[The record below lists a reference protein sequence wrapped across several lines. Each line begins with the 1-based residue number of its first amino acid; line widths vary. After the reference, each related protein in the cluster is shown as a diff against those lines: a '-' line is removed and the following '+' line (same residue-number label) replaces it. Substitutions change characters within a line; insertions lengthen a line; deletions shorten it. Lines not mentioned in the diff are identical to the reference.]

1 MFVID
6 YKSKAF
12 VFRKPYTIPEKSYII
27 HRFLFHFA
35 ILKRAVKFYFS
46 FAERSNVVKKK
57 PPVLLPKVRIV
68 KPIVGLYQ
76 AFCVY
81 VFELLEKIGH
91 IPLFQV
97 SQ

>member
-12 VFRKPYTIPEKSYII
+12 VFRKHCTIPEKSYII

-35 ILKRAVKFYFS
+35 IFKMAVKFHFS
-46 FAERSNVVKKK
+46 FAKEAMSSKK